1 MNRDRARD
9 DGWHAILARRVSEG
23 LQARGPSLTLRATL
37 MMRLHAGIKRLD
49 SRPRRA
55 DDRSFAN
62 EIEAREIAVQIG
74 VALIEKRLLLARTD
88 SAAG

>member
-1 MNRDRARD
+1 MNHDRARD
-9 DGWHAILARRVSEG
+9 DGWHAVLARRVSEG

-49 SRPRRA
+49 LRPRRA
-55 DDRSFAN
+55 DDRRLAN

-74 VALIEKRLLLARTD
+74 VAIVEQRLLLARAD
-88 SAAG
+88 STAG